1 MAYERK
7 EISIENIRAQEAVC
21 ARIREILT
29 DGGGQPL
36 AMVDTYGCQQ
46 NEADSEKLRGYL
58 AEMGCAFTQD
68 EFSADIIVVNTC
80 AVREHAEMRVLGN
93 VGQLNHSK
101 KAKPG
106 QIIAVCGCMVQQE
119 HMAEKIKRSY
129 PVVDL
134 VFGPHDL
141 WHFPELLLRVMTGKK
156 RVFATERCD
165 GYVTEGMPLKR
176 DGKVKAWLSVMYGCN
191 NFCTY
196 CIVPYVRGRERSRSA
211 ENIIAEIR
219 EVAAEGYK
227 EIMLLGQN
235 VNSYGNDIEGGT
247 SFAELLHMACRV
259 DGIERVRF
267 MTSHPK
273 DISDGLI
280 DAIAAEDKICKQL
293 HLPVQCG
300 SDRILKKMNRKY
312 TRAEYLEK
320 VRRVRARIPDIVLST
335 DIIVGF
341 PGETNEDFEQT
352 MSLLAEVEYDLV
364 FSFIYSK
371 RKGTP
376 AAEME
381 DCLTDKEKHENF
393 ERMLRLQDE
402 ISRKKNDRYVG
413 RTEHVLV
420 ESVSR
425 TNSEFMSGRTDGG
438 KIVNFRGDESMV
450 GKILDVKITEAKT
463 WSLLG
468 EIADRL

>member
-1 MAYERK
+1 
-7 EISIENIRAQEAVC
+7 
-21 ARIREILT
+21 
-29 DGGGQPL
+29 
-36 AMVDTYGCQQ
+36 
-46 NEADSEKLRGYL
+46 
-58 AEMGCAFTQD
+58 
-68 EFSADIIVVNTC
+68 
-80 AVREHAEMRVLGN
+80 
-93 VGQLNHSK
+93 
-101 KAKPG
+101 
-106 QIIAVCGCMVQQE
+106 
-119 HMAEKIKRSY
+119 
-129 PVVDL
+129 
-134 VFGPHDL
+134 
-141 WHFPELLLRVMTGKK
+141 
-156 RVFATERCD
+156 
-165 GYVTEGMPLKR
+165 
-176 DGKVKAWLSVMYGCN
+176 
-191 NFCTY
+191 
-196 CIVPYVRGRERSRSA
+196 
-211 ENIIAEIR
+211 
-219 EVAAEGYK
+219 
-227 EIMLLGQN
+227 
-235 VNSYGNDIEGGT
+235 
-247 SFAELLHMACRV
+247 
-259 DGIERVRF
+259 
-267 MTSHPK
+267 
-273 DISDGLI
+273 
-280 DAIAAEDKICKQL
+280 
-293 HLPVQCG
+293 
-300 SDRILKKMNRKY
+300 MNRKY

-413 RTEHVLV
+413 RTERVLV

-438 KIVNFRGDESMV
+438 KIVNFRGDESMA